1 MTALERWHVG
11 PWTTRGTLPGE
22 PLEPGRK
29 RTPDELNFDV
39 VGLARILGRRLD
51 GRAELQVRLWQNEL
65 RPTHTRL
72 CGVHTLADPDNSR
85 LLADTAHEA
94 FTWLAERAPA
104 GYEFVLTDAVYLHP
118 RTDLDAD
125 VVAIEA
131 VIQRATERDG
141 TTPPTAPL
149 AASHV
154 RRSAAAAAS
163 HAPASAADAA
173 SRPPGSAAGAWF
185 AGDAVCNWSGPR
197 STADEALAAVQTA
210 RTALARYL
218 RDRGHTDL
226 ASTESRWP
234 PPPVN

>member
-1 MTALERWHVG
+1 VTVLERWHVG

-85 LLADTAHEA
+85 LLADTARDA
-94 FTWLAERAPA
+94 FTWLAQRAPA
-104 GYEFVLTDAVYLHP
+104 GYEFVLTDAVYLRP
-118 RTDLDAD
+118 RTDLNAD
-125 VVAIEA
+125 VVPVEA
-131 VIQRATERDG
+131 VIQLATERDG
-141 TTPPTAPL
+141 ITPPAAPL

-154 RRSAAAAAS
+154 RRSAA
-163 HAPASAADAA
+163 
-173 SRPPGSAAGAWF
+173 GTWF
-185 AGDAVCNWSGPR
+185 AGDAVCNWSGAHN
-197 STADEALAAVQTA
+197 SADDAVAAVHAARIALAQQ
-210 RTALARYL
+210 L
-218 RDRGHTDL
+218 RDSGHHDL
-226 ASTESRWP
+226 AATETRWP
-234 PPPVN
+234 PVSRSPRQ